1 MRPGIVWRFVGLVII
16 LVVCT
21 LAVWKLPIN
30 LGLDLRGGTRMVLE
44 ARDTETISVDDDAVS
59 RAKEVIERRVNQLGV
74 QEPVIYRQGPRRIIV
89 ELAGVKDPARARE
102 IIGRTAQLEFIDERG
117 NIIITGNDLKSAVAG
132 YDHYNRPSVNFELT
146 PEGSRKFEKATLQNL
161 GRKISKFLDDQ
172 LLSAPVVETVIKD

>member
-16 LVVCT
+16 IVVCT

-74 QEPVIYRQGPRRIIV
+74 QS
-89 ELAGVKDPARARE
+89 L
-102 IIGRTAQLEFIDERG
+102 
-117 NIIITGNDLKSAVAG
+117 
-132 YDHYNRPSVNFELT
+132 
-146 PEGSRKFEKATLQNL
+146 
-161 GRKISKFLDDQ
+161 
-172 LLSAPVVETVIKD
+172 